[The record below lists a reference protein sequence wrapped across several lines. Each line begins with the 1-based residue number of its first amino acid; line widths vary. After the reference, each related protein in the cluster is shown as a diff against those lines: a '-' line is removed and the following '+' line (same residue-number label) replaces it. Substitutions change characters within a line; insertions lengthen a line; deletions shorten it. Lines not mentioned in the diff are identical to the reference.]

1 VGLFLKKMRK
11 IILQDQRYLSPFN
24 ERARDLRIQ
33 NKPLWLIQRDVLTP
47 YTDQELEIPHGE
59 EIPKFE
65 EPCLVYRDNLYFDS
79 EFIKAFLN
87 EAKRINK
94 PCRAAFTTSD
104 AAFIEHALPLSNSYI
119 RWDDLYLADLWYYP
133 NGIETECEPLVIDL
147 LAHEVGYY
155 HVPPYIAFGQ
165 EDMVFQV
172 PIRSMIAIDSWVH
185 IFIADV
191 VFGLFKR
198 GLRYEEHLKRDPFYK
213 LHILSKALYE
223 GKQVLE
229 CSELVKVG
237 RNCTIDPRAVIHGP
251 TTIGDNVTINAG
263 AVIEN
268 CIIGDN
274 VNISQDCQLMLS
286 VVGDGS
292 FLPFRSSL
300 FMTTLMDNSMVA
312 QNTCL
317 QMCVVGR
324 NSFIGA
330 GSTFTDFNLLPT
342 PIHARD
348 GDLGLQ
354 VANRP
359 VLGGCVG
366 HNCRLGS
373 GMIVFPARTI
383 ESDVVLLASTER
395 RVIEKDIHYE
405 DSDHHNLSY
414 SGLHAR
420 LYPRNGCE
428 EISPWQFVPNQ
439 QTEYEKI
446 KLNTQKDT

>member
-1 VGLFLKKMRK
+1 MRK
-11 IILQDQRYLSPFN
+11 IILQDPRYLSPFN
-24 ERARDLRIQ
+24 ERARDLRIH
-33 NKPLWLIQRDVLTP
+33 NKPLWLIQRDVLAP
-47 YTDQELEIPHGE
+47 FTDQELELPYGE
-59 EIPKFE
+59 EIPRFE
-65 EPCLVYRDNLYFDS
+65 GACLVYRDNLHFDS
-79 EFIKAFLN
+79 AFIKAFLIA
-87 EAKRINK
+87 AKRIGK
-94 PCRAAFTTSD
+94 PARAAFSTND
-104 AAFIEHALPLSNSYI
+104 AAFTEHALPLSNSYTHHE
-119 RWDDLYLADLWYYP
+119 DLYLADLWYYP
-133 NGIETECEPLVIDL
+133 NGIVDECEPMVIDL
-147 LAHEVGYY
+147 NAHEVGYY

-165 EDMVFQV
+165 EDMIFQV
-172 PIRSMIAIDSWVH
+172 PIRSLIAIDSWVH
-185 IFIADV
+185 VFIADV

-198 GLRYEEHLKRDPFYK
+198 GLRFEEHLKRDPFYK
-213 LHILSKALYE
+213 IHILCKALYE

-268 CIIGDN
+268 CIIGNN

-300 FMTTLMDNSMVA
+300 FMSTLMENSMVA

-342 PIHARD
+342 PIHALD
-348 GDLGLQ
+348 GDRELQ

-366 HNCRLGS
+366 HNCRIGS
-373 GMIVFPARTI
+373 GMIVYPARTI
-383 ESDVVLLASTER
+383 ESDVVLLASNER
-395 RVIEKDIHYE
+395 RVIDKNVFYE

-420 LYPRNGCE
+420 LYPRKGYE
-428 EISPWQFVPNQ
+428 DISSWQLAPTQ
-439 QTEYEKI
+439 QTSYERI
-446 KLNTQKDT
+446 KLDPQKEI